1 MRRAGWAVAA
11 LRAAV
16 TLALAGITAA
26 VALVFVGKI
35 PLGTGER
42 AEEGT
47 PFYVLAYHY
56 GYAFYDRNFKEVEKI
71 EVKVGETVTL
81 HVVPALALPKEVFLD
96 LGERSVRQG
105 VGGLPPGDPEIRK
118 KIQEDVALGNAEHII
133 GISAYPV
140 YLTTNVTPI
149 LNGRPFREGG
159 PRTLEEAVRRKD
171 AAIKTV
177 TFTAKRVGTF
187 DVLCVDSGMDGGGTC
202 GWGHKWMVAK
212 QGFVVSE

>member
-105 VGGLPPGDPEIRK
+105 SAASPRA
-118 KIQEDVALGNAEHII
+118 IQRSGRRSRRTSP
-133 GISAYPV
+133 SA
-140 YLTTNVTPI
+140 TPSTSSASAPT
-149 LNGRPFREGG
+149 RY
-159 PRTLEEAVRRKD
+159 T
-171 AAIKTV
+171 
-177 TFTAKRVGTF
+177 
-187 DVLCVDSGMDGGGTC
+187 
-202 GWGHKWMVAK
+202 
-212 QGFVVSE
+212 